1 MPTMNSSASAA
12 LIAPVR
18 PGTRLP
24 PFSLPSSRG
33 VALGPKQ
40 YRQRKHL
47 VLLCLDPETADG
59 RAYLSTVAAL
69 YPEFQEMD
77 AEVLALVP
85 ATAEPVSE
93 RAARLS
99 LPFPLLADDGSAR
112 ARLFPADAP
121 ATTVGVFVADRY
133 GVLVHPALAARAAD
147 VETPEEVLAWARYIG
162 MQCSECLD
170 FPEG

>member
-1 MPTMNSSASAA
+1 
-12 LIAPVR
+12 LR

-33 VALGPKQ
+33 VTLGPKQ

-59 RAYLSTVAAL
+59 RAYLTALADL

-77 AEVLALVP
+77 AEVLALVSVAP
-85 ATAEPVSE
+85 AGLPALAVDL
-93 RAARLS
+93 R
-99 LPFPLLADDGSAR
+99 LPFPVLADDGSAR
-112 ARLFPADAP
+112 ARLLPPDAP
-121 ATTVGVFVADRY
+121 ATAVAAFVADRY
-133 GVLVHPALAARAAD
+133 GVLVHVAGAPSAAQL
-147 VETPEEVLAWARYIG
+147 EPPEEVLAWARFVG

-170 FPEG
+170 FPDR

>member
-1 MPTMNSSASAA
+1 MSTPPPAPT
-12 LIAPVR
+12 APTPPLLR
-18 PGTRLP
+18 PGARLP
-24 PFSLPSSRG
+24 LFSLPSSRG

-40 YRQRKHL
+40 YRQHKHL

-59 RAYLSTVAAL
+59 RTYLTAMADV

-85 ATAEPVSE
+85 TAPAELAALATG
-93 RAARLS
+93 LG

-112 ARLFPADAP
+112 ARLLPAGAP
-121 ATTVGVFVADRY
+121 APTVAMFVADRY
-133 GVLVHPALAARAAD
+133 GVLVHLSSAPAAATLEPPA
-147 VETPEEVLAWARYIG
+147 EVLAWARYIG